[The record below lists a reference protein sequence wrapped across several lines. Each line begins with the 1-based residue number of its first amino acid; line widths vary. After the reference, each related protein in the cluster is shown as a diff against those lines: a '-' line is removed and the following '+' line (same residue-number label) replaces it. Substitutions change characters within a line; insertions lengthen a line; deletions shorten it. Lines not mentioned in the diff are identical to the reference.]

1 MPVDKYPTFN
11 FVGRIVGPR
20 GRTIKEIERKTGV
33 KILVRGRG
41 SVRDEGLVL
50 TNKPNYEHLKEP
62 LHVILQVEDTE
73 DRVALR
79 LAAAEEEI
87 VKLTNPEFED
97 GRDEIKRKQLTELA
111 ILNGTYSPSGC
122 PKTVQSSNIPT
133 VHIPQNT
140 GAMNQYPIEQSVI
153 PQAAMIQNGNLVLA
167 NPGQFFQP
175 QILYPTAENGH
186 QATPVYYLQNQ
197 FMSQPNIGTEYVQQ
211 VNTVIQ
217 SQGGKIASSKTTA
230 KRSAPY

>member
-1 MPVDKYPTFN
+1 MPVDRYPTFN

-41 SVRDEGLVL
+41 SVRDEGLAL
-50 TNKPNYEHLKEP
+50 ANKPNYEHLKEP

-122 PKTVQSSNIPT
+122 PKSIQSSNIPT
-133 VHIPQNT
+133 VQIPQHT
-140 GAMNQYPIEQSVI
+140 AAISQYPIEQSVI
-153 PQAAMIQNGNLVLA
+153 PQATMIQNGNLVLA
-167 NPGQFFQP
+167 NPGQFFHP
-175 QILYPTAENGH
+175 QILYPTAENGQ
-186 QATPVYYLQNQ
+186 QAPVYYLQNQ
-197 FMSQPNIGTEYVQQ
+197 FMNQSNIGTEYVQQ